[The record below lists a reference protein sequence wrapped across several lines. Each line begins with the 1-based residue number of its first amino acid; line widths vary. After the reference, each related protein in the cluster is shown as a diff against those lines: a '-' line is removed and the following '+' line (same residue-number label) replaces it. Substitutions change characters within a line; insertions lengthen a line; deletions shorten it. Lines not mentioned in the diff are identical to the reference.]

1 MKQRNI
7 RSRVTAWLLAVLM
20 VMGVMVFA
28 PVSSFAAEPFSD
40 ISSHWAKANIE
51 YLVKKQILSGYPD
64 GTFKPENTVK
74 RAEFIKMLDAT
85 FGLNDT
91 IAINYS
97 DVKSSD
103 WFYPYIQQAA
113 AQGYLLDYG
122 TALDPEGKLTREEA
136 SALLA
141 RYLNLS
147 PDNKA
152 APGTFSDYMAISSQY
167 REYVLQCVAAGILKG
182 YDDGEFKPQR
192 TLTRAEALAILY
204 RSAGTIYRTSANG
217 TDADA
222 ASANASVT
230 AGNVTITNASNQ
242 GSVYVT
248 EGASTGTVKFSG
260 SNIRG
265 TLFLR
270 GTVRLELD
278 NTKVEN
284 IVVMSADDHISGI
297 TLMNNSTI
305 ENIRLDSAASVYMN
319 GGTGITN
326 MTVSEHAEGSLV
338 DGSGKLG
345 SVDIRGARFVS
356 NIIPVNYKISGN
368 LTATINGA
376 VVTGSDVSTDGLAKG
391 TKAVIDT
398 TGSRDVL
405 TLTPDQ
411 TSVLFYYY
419 TNTATAPTADTFSS
433 FYNNANSTVKGYN
446 NLDVVKQFSLNLISK
461 SVADQYKYVVV
472 ALFVNQKYFTPI
484 LVPRD
489 SGSTDNSAAGF
500 SKGPTVTTNSS
511 TGYDTL
517 TFTTNQ
523 TGYVFYYYTTS
534 NAPINSETFV
544 AKWNAAG
551 SGLKNPTNTG
561 ISAVSGIESNQ
572 TTVYNGGASSQ
583 YQYDAVMLV
592 TGSGSSARNYPP
604 IIVTRNAG
612 SGDDHS
618 AAGFNSAPV
627 WSSYSGSDTIKV
639 STKFAGT
646 LRYYYT
652 NSSQALTTQSFNAYY
667 GIGTYYNSITVN
679 AGENAQTYLTYMTG
693 TGTTAQSVRI
703 DTAAANTAG
712 LNYIALQLND
722 NLGNSYPPIVIA
734 RSESPSGGAG
744 FSAGPTITVNTGGDF
759 INYTPS
765 MTGIVFWYYSK
776 TSSGID
782 ASNFMTGWSSAN
794 TSVKGNTQQV
804 NAGQAYNQ
812 KTADF
817 GYADGYTFIVIAIQ
831 SDGKIQKPAILNR
844 LNTNA
849 GSYGFSVNPVVMV
862 SNLQNGVDTVSFTPT
877 YAGILQFYYTNNQIA
892 PNDYTTFTSNYNTA
906 AYKGTFSTAANQAV
920 TNASTGIVSANATA
934 RGFQYVTFMLTGTT
948 GTTTYYSPI
957 TVKRG
962 DLGNVTGSGFT
973 TTPTV
978 IPGAAGTIT
987 DTFNAFSSISGTVYW
1002 YYTTSSMAPANS
1014 ASFLEIYNRT
1024 SSPFSG
1030 TFNVN
1035 SVGYGAQATY
1045 VRNFGFVAFML
1056 AVPSA
1061 LGNTTYY
1068 TPVVVPRTGSGVGT
1082 GNGITYGPYINPGQ
1096 TQDNVNLT
1104 TGYTGTLKFYY
1115 SATNPGTIAATLF
1128 DSNYSQ
1134 AGLWGYAGNISVT
1147 ANAPVNFNI
1156 NVPNNSLSYIVFML
1170 ESGGN
1175 KYTPFTVQRTSG
1187 GGGNYTSYGFSR
1199 NPTVS
1204 TTTSGSSVYDTISF
1218 QPSVSGKVY
1227 YYYSNNSNE
1236 TDQNIKRYGLSRDVN
1251 TSVDTFTRLLS
1262 TSESSCRYIW
1272 FILSDGVGD
1281 YKKYAVTRD
1290 SGSGTTPPT
1299 NPGIG
1304 FTTDELVLGDNK
1316 YLTVK
1321 PQATGSLYYYTTTS
1335 STSPSDSAAYLN
1347 NFEGIEDPHKGII
1360 PVTKDETHPIDLS
1373 EFDKAKDKYIVFM
1386 LLSSSPSKFYTQKA
1400 ILIPYPPSP

>member
-204 RSAGTIYRTSANG
+204 RSAGTIYRTSASG

-222 ASANASVT
+222 ASANASIT
-230 AGNVTITNASNQ
+230 SGNITVTNADIQ

-248 EGASTGTVKFSG
+248 EGASAGSVKLSG
-260 SNIRG
+260 CNIRG

-270 GTVRLELD
+270 GTAKLELD
-278 NTKVEN
+278 GTTVNN
-284 IVVMSADDHISGI
+284 IIVMSADDHISGI
-297 TLMNNSTI
+297 TLLNNSSI

-319 GGTGITN
+319 NGTKITN
-326 MTVSEHAEGSLV
+326 MTVGEHAEGSLLN
-338 DGSGKLG
+338 GIGTIQMI
-345 SVDIRGARFVS
+345 DIRGAKFES
-356 NIIPVNYKISGN
+356 IIIPVNYKISGN

-398 TGSRDVL
+398 TGSRDLL

-419 TNTATAPTADTFSS
+419 TNTATAPTSDTFSS
-433 FYNNANSTVKGYN
+433 FYNNANSTIKGYN

-583 YQYDAVMLV
+583 YQYVAVMLV

-794 TSVKGNTQQV
+794 TSVRGNTQQV

-849 GSYGFSVNPVVMV
+849 GSYGFSVNPVVSTV
-862 SNLQNGVDTVSFTPT
+862 ANGYDTVAFTPT
-877 YAGILQFYYTNNQIA
+877 YNGVVNYYYTNLPTA
-892 PNDYTTFTSNYNTA
+892 PNDYNTFNNYFQA
-906 AYKGTFSTAANQAV
+906 AEVGFRGAIPVAANSAV
-920 TNASTGIVSANATA
+920 ANRALSLSSNANAMNY
-934 RGFQYVTFMLTGTT
+934 QYVTFMLTGNT

-973 TTPTV
+973 AMPTV
-978 IPGAAGTIT
+978 INYKNQDYFTAA
-987 DTFNAFSSISGTVYW
+987 SSVSGTVFW
-1002 YYTTSSMAPANS
+1002 YYTSYPTAPNSQTFMSTHGQSPYAGTFAVNTTGVGASSLYTSS
-1014 ASFLEIYNRT
+1014 Y
-1024 SSPFSG
+1024 
-1030 TFNVN
+1030 
-1035 SVGYGAQATY
+1035 GY
-1045 VRNFGFVAFML
+1045 VAFML
-1056 AVPSA
+1056 VVQATAIGGSP
-1061 LGNTTYY
+1061 TYFN
-1068 TPVVVPRTGSGVGT
+1068 PVVVLRTTTNIGAGSGGSNYNTDGFTTPPTLVTTSTGSGF
-1082 GNGITYGPYINPGQ
+1082 
-1096 TQDNVNLT
+1096 QDKISFRSAVS
-1104 TGYTGTLKFYY
+1104 GTLYY
-1115 SATNPGTIAATLF
+1115 
-1128 DSNYSQ
+1128 
-1134 AGLWGYAGNISVT
+1134 
-1147 ANAPVNFNI
+1147 
-1156 NVPNNSLSYIVFML
+1156 
-1170 ESGGN
+1170 
-1175 KYTPFTVQRTSG
+1175 R
-1187 GGGNYTSYGFSR
+1187 
-1199 NPTVS
+1199 
-1204 TTTSGSSVYDTISF
+1204 
-1218 QPSVSGKVY
+1218 
-1227 YYYSNNSNE
+1227 YSNNWNENAQSIKTYGTPVTVNIYPDTITISNM
-1236 TDQNIKRYGLSRDVN
+1236 TTNYN
-1251 TSVDTFTRLLS
+1251 
-1262 TSESSCRYIW
+1262 YIW
-1272 FILSDGVGD
+1272 FVINDGAGD
-1281 YKKYAVTRD
+1281 YIPVRIARST
-1290 SGSGTTPPT
+1290 GGGGTTPPT

-1304 FTTDELVLGDNK
+1304 FTTDELVLGDKK

-1347 NFEGIEDPHKGII
+1347 NFGGIKDPHKSGII

-1373 EFDKAKDKYIVFM
+1373 DFDTAGDKYIVFM
-1386 LLSSSPSKFYTQKA
+1386 LLSSSPSKFYTPKA
-1400 ILIPYPPSP
+1400 ILIP

>member
-230 AGNVTITNASNQ
+230 AGNVTITNASIQ

-338 DGSGKLG
+338 DGSGNLR

-419 TNTATAPTADTFSS
+419 TNTATAPTSDTFSS
-433 FYNNANSTVKGYN
+433 FYNQSNSTVKGYN

-472 ALFVNQKYFTPI
+472 ALFANQKYFTPI

-517 TFTTNQ
+517 IFTTNQ

-544 AKWNAAG
+544 ANWNAAG

-583 YQYDAVMLV
+583 YQYVAVMLV

-604 IIVTRNAG
+604 VIVTRNAG
-612 SGDDHS
+612 SEGDYS

-703 DTAAANTAG
+703 ETAAANTAG
-712 LNYIALQLND
+712 LNYIAFQLND

-794 TSVKGNTQQV
+794 TSVRGNTQQV

-862 SNLQNGVDTVSFTPT
+862 STVANGYDTVAFTPT
-877 YAGILQFYYTNNQIA
+877 YNGVVNYYYTNSPTA
-892 PNDYTTFTSNYNTA
+892 PNDYNTFNNNFQA
-906 AYKGTFSTAANQAV
+906 AAAGFRGAISVAANSAV
-920 TNASTGIVSANATA
+920 ANRALSLSSNANAMNY
-934 RGFQYVTFMLTGTT
+934 QYVTFMLTGTT

-973 TTPTV
+973 AMPTV
-978 IPGAAGTIT
+978 INNITQDYFTAA
-987 DTFNAFSSISGTVYW
+987 SSVSGTVYW
-1002 YYTTSSMAPANS
+1002 YYT
-1014 ASFLEIYNRT
+1014 
-1024 SSPFSG
+1024 SSPTAPNSQTFMSIHGATQSPYAG
-1030 TFNVN
+1030 TFTVN
-1035 SVGYGAQATY
+1035 TTDVGASSLYASSYGY
-1045 VRNFGFVAFML
+1045 VAFML
-1056 AVPSA
+1056 VVPATAIGGSP
-1061 LGNTTYY
+1061 TYFN
-1068 TPVVVPRTGSGVGT
+1068 PVVVPRTTTNIGAGSG
-1082 GNGITYGPYINPGQ
+1082 ITSA
-1096 TQDNVNLT
+1096 NV
-1104 TGYTGTLKFYY
+1104 
-1115 SATNPGTIAATLF
+1115 
-1128 DSNYSQ
+1128 
-1134 AGLWGYAGNISVT
+1134 
-1147 ANAPVNFNI
+1147 
-1156 NVPNNSLSYIVFML
+1156 
-1170 ESGGN
+1170 
-1175 KYTPFTVQRTSG
+1175 
-1187 GGGNYTSYGFSR
+1187 
-1199 NPTVS
+1199 
-1204 TTTSGSSVYDTISF
+1204 TTSGTQDRINVQT
-1218 QPSVSGKVY
+1218 SVSGKVFY
-1227 YYYSNNSNE
+1227 YYTTSNPGAISSTAFEDKYNSLFLFGTTGSINVTAGTQASVNVNVGNSNSSYVVMMLIDNSNVKYTPVVITRTGVGGSAGNGFIDEPVVTTTTSTGSGFQDKISFRSAVSGTLYYRYSNNLNENAQSIKTYGTPVTVNIYPNTITISNI
-1236 TDQNIKRYGLSRDVN
+1236 TTNYN
-1251 TSVDTFTRLLS
+1251 
-1262 TSESSCRYIW
+1262 YIW
-1272 FILSDGVGD
+1272 FVINDGAGD
-1281 YKKYAVTRD
+1281 YIPVRIARST
-1290 SGSGTTPPT
+1290 GGGGTTPPT

-1304 FTTDELVLGDNK
+1304 FTTDELVLGDKK

-1347 NFEGIEDPHKGII
+1347 NFGGIKDPHKSGII

-1373 EFDKAKDKYIVFM
+1373 DFDTAGDKYIVFM
-1386 LLSSSPSKFYTQKA
+1386 LLSSSPSKFYTPKA
-1400 ILIPYPPSP
+1400 ILIP

>member
-230 AGNVTITNASNQ
+230 AGNVTITNASIQ

-583 YQYDAVMLV
+583 YQYVAVMLV

-973 TTPTV
+973 AMPTV
-978 IPGAAGTIT
+978 INNTNQDYFTAA
-987 DTFNAFSSISGTVYW
+987 SSVSGTVYW
-1002 YYTTSSMAPANS
+1002 YYT
-1014 ASFLEIYNRT
+1014 
-1024 SSPFSG
+1024 SSPTAPNSQTFMSIHGATQSPYAG
-1030 TFNVN
+1030 TFTVN
-1035 SVGYGAQATY
+1035 TTGVGASSLYASSYGY
-1045 VRNFGFVAFML
+1045 VAFML
-1056 AVPSA
+1056 VGPATAIGGSP
-1061 LGNTTYY
+1061 TYFN
-1068 TPVVVPRTGSGVGT
+1068 PVVVPRTTTNIGAGSG
-1082 GNGITYGPYINPGQ
+1082 ITSA
-1096 TQDNVNLT
+1096 NV
-1104 TGYTGTLKFYY
+1104 
-1115 SATNPGTIAATLF
+1115 
-1128 DSNYSQ
+1128 
-1134 AGLWGYAGNISVT
+1134 
-1147 ANAPVNFNI
+1147 
-1156 NVPNNSLSYIVFML
+1156 
-1170 ESGGN
+1170 
-1175 KYTPFTVQRTSG
+1175 
-1187 GGGNYTSYGFSR
+1187 
-1199 NPTVS
+1199 
-1204 TTTSGSSVYDTISF
+1204 TTSGTQDRINVLT
-1218 QPSVSGKVY
+1218 SVSGKVFY
-1227 YYYSNNSNE
+1227 YYTTSNPGAISSTAFEDKYNSLFLFGTTGSINVTADIQASGNVNVGNSNYSYVVMMLLDNSNAKYTPVVITRTGGGGSAGNGFIDEPDVTTTTSTGGVIDTITFRSNYKGTLYYLYNNNSSITAE
-1236 TDQNIKRYGLSRDVN
+1236 TIKNIGRTRGITTTSTISFNDTNPDVN
-1251 TSVDTFTRLLS
+1251 YN
-1262 TSESSCRYIW
+1262 YIW
-1272 FILSDGVGD
+1272 FVIFDGTNLYSPVKV
-1281 YKKYAVTRD
+1281 YR
-1290 SGSGTTPPT
+1290 SGSGGGTTPPDT
-1299 NPGIG
+1299 GVG
-1304 FTTDELVLGDNK
+1304 FESIISRNALSYQSSVDGRLYWYISDEKNAPAATVYMNK
-1316 YLTVK
+1316 WVDADDK
-1321 PQATGSLYYYTTTS
+1321 SFIA
-1335 STSPSDSAAYLN
+1335 
-1347 NFEGIEDPHKGII
+1347 
-1360 PVTKDETHPIDLS
+1360 VTKNQGGLIDLS
-1373 EFDKAKDKYIVFM
+1373 GFDEGKYIV
-1386 LLSSSPSKFYTQKA
+1386 LQLVAGSTQYKPISLEIPASP
-1400 ILIPYPPSP
+1400 